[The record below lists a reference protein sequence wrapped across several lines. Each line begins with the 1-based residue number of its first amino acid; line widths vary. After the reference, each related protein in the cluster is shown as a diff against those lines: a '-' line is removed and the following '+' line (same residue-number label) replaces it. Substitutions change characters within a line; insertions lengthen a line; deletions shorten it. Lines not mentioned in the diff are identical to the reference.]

1 MENGSRLPNV
11 TSFNHNPNHPPI
23 PEPSVVFNDCTDGN
37 GDSSPSSN
45 NTSDTYHSNEKES
58 EFVRE
63 WHNRFTS
70 TTTFVEFSRLCDLF
84 AAEVA
89 TKGKEISS
97 NNPTRSRPIPNPRNR
112 PNGRVPS
119 SNRRR
124 LQFNPRDAKR
134 IQILYRLSKKRAAR
148 QILNE
153 NNTSYS
159 GTKERAEQYFSD
171 TFSPSTIN
179 LDEVMASLNE
189 HVPSTN
195 EDPSVMAP
203 MTNKEIKNKLRSMS
217 NSAPGRDK
225 VEYRH
230 LKRVDPNCKVLG
242 AIFNKCLKEN
252 KIPTSWKQSTT
263 ILIHKKGPADDP
275 SNFRPIALMS
285 CIYKLFTS
293 ILSSRVSSCA
303 INNDLISSHQK
314 SAKPAEGCHEHTFTL
329 QSIVADC
336 KRNRKN
342 CFFAWLDLR
351 NAFGSISHEAIY
363 STLKHMG
370 FPDQL
375 IELVKDIYTDA
386 KTVVK
391 LSKDQ
396 ETNPIH
402 VNAGVK
408 QGCPISPI
416 LFNLTTE
423 LLIRVVQSRCN
434 ENSDISFKLH
444 GNPIYVLAYADDLVL
459 ISRTRDGLQ
468 TLLDDVS
475 AAANILNLSFR
486 PDKCAS
492 LSLTCG
498 KREQS
503 RVGNSVF
510 SVQNGN
516 IPTLL
521 KEESYRYLGV
531 PIGLLY
537 DATDMNAI
545 TNKLIKDLE
554 KIRDSLLA
562 PWQKLDAIR
571 TFIQPCITYALRT
584 CPVSRESLKNYRSK
598 LIDVLRSIC
607 NLPKRATTHYLFAA
621 RSVGGLGL
629 QDPFDE
635 RHVQSIVHAIKILS
649 ASDPLIKSIS
659 KGQLSSVVYRCFHR
673 DPSDD
678 EVDAFLSGSL
688 DGELSNHSTSNNSQT
703 LWSRCRISSRALKAK
718 IKSARVNV
726 SVSIDNFQSAAD
738 HKSVAYYLHQHCLKK
753 HADLWKNLPDQ
764 GKTARCF
771 KENNISSVHSW
782 CYDGTGMRFCDW
794 RFIHRARTNTL
805 PTNDVKSRWKGDS
818 SPTCRR
824 CHSDIDTETLPHIIC
839 NCRPNMVSITARHNK
854 VLDRLVKEIKQG
866 EISIDQVVPDAPGE
880 DRPDIVVRDGDKALI
895 IDITCPFENDKTA
908 LMVADNRKKEKY
920 DYLIDFFKTKNV
932 RAKVFGFVVGALGGW
947 YPGNEK
953 VLNEIEMSL
962 RYRTLFRK
970 LCCAEAIKGSRNI
983 YVEHLTGVQQ

>member
-1 MENGSRLPNV
+1 MDHG
-11 TSFNHNPNHPPI
+11 
-23 PEPSVVFNDCTDGN
+23 
-37 GDSSPSSN
+37 
-45 NTSDTYHSNEKES
+45 NEKDS
-58 EFVRE
+58 DFVRE

-70 TTTFVEFSRLCDLF
+70 ATTFVEFSRSCDLF
-84 AAEVA
+84 AAKVA
-89 TKGKEISS
+89 TKGKEMSG
-97 NNPTRSRPIPNPRNR
+97 NNPTRGRPIPNPRNR
-112 PNGRVPS
+112 PNGRVPP

-124 LQFNPRDAKR
+124 LQFNLRDAKR
-134 IQILYRLSKKRAAR
+134 IQILHRLSKKRAAR
-148 QILNE
+148 QILNG

-179 LDEVMASLNE
+179 LDEVIASLNE

-195 EDPSVMAP
+195 EDLSLMAP
-203 MTNKEIKNKLRSMS
+203 IANKEIKSKLRSMS

-230 LKRVDPNCKVLG
+230 LKLVDPNCKILG

-252 KIPTSWKQSTT
+252 KIPATWKQSTT
-263 ILIHKKGPADDP
+263 ILIYKKGPADDP

-293 ILSSRVSSCA
+293 ILSSRVSSFA
-303 INNDLISSHQK
+303 ITNGLISSHQK
-314 SAKPAEGCHEHTFTL
+314 SAKPSEGCHEHTFTI
-329 QSIVADC
+329 QSVVADC
-336 KRNRKN
+336 KRNQKN

-363 STLKHMG
+363 TTLKHMG

-386 KTVVK
+386 ETVVK

-434 ENSDISFKLH
+434 ENSDIAFKLH
-444 GNPIYVLAYADDLVL
+444 GSPIYVLAYADDLVL
-459 ISRTRDGLQ
+459 VSRTRDGLQ

-486 PDKCAS
+486 SDKCAS

-503 RVGNSVF
+503 RVSNLVF
-510 SVQNGN
+510 SVQDGN
-516 IPTLL
+516 IPVLL

-537 DATDMNAI
+537 DATDMNSI

-562 PWQKLDAIR
+562 PWQKLDAVR

-584 CPVSRESLKNYRSK
+584 CPVSRNSLKTYRSK

-607 NLPKRATTHYLFAA
+607 NLPKRATTHYFFAA
-621 RSVGGLGL
+621 RTVGGLGL

-635 RHVQSIVHAIKILS
+635 RHVQSIVHAVKILS
-649 ASDPLIKSIS
+649 ASDHLIKNIS
-659 KGQLSSVVYRCFHR
+659 NGQLTSVVYRCFHR
-673 DPSDD
+673 QLSDD

-688 DGELSNHSTSNNSQT
+688 DGELNNYSASNNSQT
-703 LWSRCRISSRALKAK
+703 LWSRCRISSRALKVK
-718 IKSARVNV
+718 IKSARVNA

-738 HKSVAYYLHQHCLKK
+738 QKSVAYYLHQHCLNK
-753 HADLWKNLPDQ
+753 HTELLKNLPDQ

-771 KENNISSVHSW
+771 QENKISSVNSW
-782 CYDGTGMRFCDW
+782 CYDGTGMCFCDW

-818 SPTCRR
+818 SSTCRR
-824 CHSDIDTETLPHIIC
+824 CHSGIDTETLPHIIC

-866 EISIDQVVPDAPGE
+866 DVSIDKVVPDAPSE
-880 DRPDIVVRDGDKALI
+880 DRPDIVVRDGNKALI
-895 IDITCPFENDKTA
+895 IDITCPFENDKMA
-908 LMVADNRKKEKY
+908 L
-920 DYLIDFFKTKNV
+920 
-932 RAKVFGFVVGALGGW
+932 VVTDMNILST
-947 YPGNEK
+947 
-953 VLNEIEMSL
+953 SL
-962 RYRTLFRK
+962 RPRM
-970 LCCAEAIKGSRNI
+970 
-983 YVEHLTGVQQ
+983 